1 MTSDVSQGLDKRRT
15 LVLALLL
22 TFGFSVVVG
31 QLIRYQVLQ
40 HNELRA
46 LSDAQV
52 TREKTIVPARG
63 YITDAKGNI
72 LAMDMVEWDISA
84 DPPYISAAQRVTT
97 TKLLAPLLEMPEQE
111 VYDVLSTTLA
121 WVPLKTSVPQE
132 VGEAI
137 RDLDLDGI
145 QCIPRPM
152 RVYPQRD
159 LTSYIV
165 GFVNS
170 TREGFYGIEG
180 YYNNQLRPVEGS
192 STYVMDAGGEPVPA
206 KAKMRDPGRPGT
218 SLVLTVDLN
227 IQYIAQDELDKA
239 IKEYGAESGA
249 VIVMDPKTGAIL
261 ASVSSPVYDPSGYAS
276 STPMTLYDPNV
287 SGIWE
292 PGSMFKLITWA
303 AALDLGTITPDTLF
317 FDTACAEVGGRS
329 VCNWD
334 YKGHDWVTAREAL
347 ARSLN
352 VVSAQ
357 ISTGLGA
364 ESFYTYVR
372 RFGFGN
378 ETGVDLAS
386 EESGMVRQPGDSNW
400 FPSDLGTNSFGQGI
414 AVTPIQ
420 MITAVS
426 AIANGGL
433 LVKPHAVSEEI
444 TPNEDGSGVQAQP
457 VGTTISRRA
466 ISAAAAK
473 QMTEMMVYTVDS
485 FATKAQI
492 PGYSIAGK
500 SSTAQ
505 IPTAYGYDPDLT
517 IGSYIGFAP
526 ADDPRFVV
534 LVKLD
539 KPKTSEWGTQTAGPT
554 FRAITQRLLL
564 YLKIPP
570 DSVRLAS
577 QGQP

>member
-1 MTSDVSQGLDKRRT
+1 MTGDLSQGLDKRRT
-15 LVLALLL
+15 LVLALLMAL
-22 TFGFSVVVG
+22 GFSVVIG
-31 QLIRYQVLQ
+31 QLIRYQVVE
-40 HNELRA
+40 HRELLA

-52 TREKTIVPARG
+52 TREKPIVPARG
-63 YITDAKGNI
+63 YITDAKGNL

-84 DPPYISAAQRVTT
+84 DPPYISAAQRLTT
-97 TKLLAPLLEMPEQE
+97 TKLIAPLLELPEQE
-111 VYDVLSTTLA
+111 VFAVLSTTLA
-121 WVPLKTSVPQE
+121 WVPLKSQVPQE

-137 RDLDLDGI
+137 RDLELAGV
-145 QCIPRPM
+145 QCVPRAV
-152 RVYPQRD
+152 RVYPQGD

-170 TREGFYGIEG
+170 TLEGFYGIEG
-180 YYNNQLRPVEGS
+180 YYNNDLRPVEGS
-192 STYVMDAGGEPVPA
+192 TTYVQDAGGEPVPA
-206 KAKMRDPGRPGT
+206 KAKRQDPGRPGT

-227 IQYIAQDELDKA
+227 VQYIAQDELQKA

-249 VIVMDPKTGAIL
+249 VIVMEPKTGAIL
-261 ASVSSPVYDPSGYAS
+261 ASVSLPSYDPRDYATSGHRAV
-276 STPMTLYDPNV
+276 YDPNV

-303 AALDLGTITPDTLF
+303 AALDLGTIAPDTLF
-317 FDTACAEVGGRS
+317 FDTACTEIGGRS

-334 YKGHDWVTAREAL
+334 YLGHDWVTAREAL

-357 ISTGLGA
+357 ISTRLGS
-364 ESFYTYVR
+364 EHFYTYVR

-378 ETGVDLAS
+378 LTGVDLAS

-433 LVKPHAVSEEI
+433 LVKPHAVSEFI
-444 TPNEDGSGVQAQP
+444 TPKEDGSGVETQP
-457 VGTTISRRA
+457 VNTTISRRA
-466 ISAAAAK
+466 ISEATA
-473 QMTEMMVYTVDS
+473 QQLREMMVYTVDS

-505 IPTAYGYDPDLT
+505 IPTAYGYDPNLT

-526 ADDPRFVV
+526 ADDPEFVI
-534 LVKLD
+534 LVRLD
-539 KPKTSEWGTQTAGPT
+539 KPTSSEWGTQTAGPT
-554 FRAITQRLLL
+554 FRAIAQRLLL
-564 YLKIPP
+564 YLEIPP
-570 DSVRLAS
+570 DSVRLAN